1 MRPLCAPSHLYGR
14 TCGARVSF
22 LCDCDGGAKHVLNL
36 GFGGGRVAGVASS
49 AAVLDRY
56 LEDHEEKEGVGR
68 AVFWASLYECR
79 SLSKKDSNLRARSS
93 GLLRRSPDT
102 HAHTTSHEAI
112 IRPSRELKNV
122 DCLLVISS
130 LTCSKGPTRTPTH
143 TRYHR

>member
-56 LEDHEEKEGVGR
+56 LEDHEEKEGEVGR
-68 AVFWASLYECR
+68 ELFFGPCLYECR
-79 SLSKKDSNLRARSS
+79 SLSRKGHKEFTRQVWNLG
-93 GLLRRSPDT
+93 GLALRTAPPFPRYKCT
-102 HAHTTSHEAI
+102 HYKS
-112 IRPSRELKNV
+112 
-122 DCLLVISS
+122 
-130 LTCSKGPTRTPTH
+130 
-143 TRYHR
+143 

>member
-68 AVFWASLYECR
+68 AVFWSWFRVLVTMGIPGSQTRQVGNLGGLALPDCSAVPPIHMHTLQVMK
-79 SLSKKDSNLRARSS
+79 LSYDHHVS
-93 GLLRRSPDT
+93 
-102 HAHTTSHEAI
+102 
-112 IRPSRELKNV
+112 
-122 DCLLVISS
+122 
-130 LTCSKGPTRTPTH
+130 
-143 TRYHR
+143 

>member
-1 MRPLCAPSHLYGR
+1 MCALSSLYGR

-79 SLSKKDSNLRARSS
+79 SLSRKEQTRGCNLG
-93 GLLRRSPDT
+93 GLALPDCSAVPPI
-102 HAHTTSHEAI
+102 HMHTLQVMKLSYDHHV
-112 IRPSRELKNV
+112 S
-122 DCLLVISS
+122 
-130 LTCSKGPTRTPTH
+130 
-143 TRYHR
+143 